1 MKITAA
7 LVREAAAP
15 FRLEEIDLAELKPL
29 EVLVRIVA
37 VGICHSDI
45 AARDQS
51 LPIAL
56 PAVLGHEG
64 AGIVEQV
71 GSSVTKL
78 RPGDKVVLTVASCG
92 NCVNCSRG
100 DIAYCENGIALN
112 YGGRRAD
119 GSPTLCCN
127 GEAVSGH
134 FFGQSSF
141 ATYAIANERNAVK
154 VHADADL
161 TLAAP
166 LGCGVQTGAGTVLRA
181 LAARS
186 GRSIAIFGG
195 GSVGLSALMGAVVA
209 KCDPIIVVEP
219 VAERRA
225 LALEI
230 GATHVIDPSA
240 GSLSDQIRGIKERG
254 VDYIVDTTASVAA
267 IESAL
272 ASLATHGAMAFVG
285 VPKDPE
291 AALKLPLLNF
301 LIMGATLKAVVEGD
315 TDPDTFIPELL
326 AHVEAGRMPLGK
338 LVQTYAFADINQA
351 VGDQLRGRVVKPVLI
366 L

>member
-15 FRLEEIDLAELKPL
+15 FRLEEIELAELEPL

-45 AARDQS
+45 AARNQS

-64 AGIVEQV
+64 AGVVERV
-71 GSSVTKL
+71 GSAVTKL
-78 RPGDKVVLTVASCG
+78 APGDKVVLTVASCG
-92 NCVNCSRG
+92 NCTNCDRG

-119 GSPTLCCN
+119 GSATLCCG
-127 GEAVSGH
+127 GEAVGGH

-141 ATYAIANERNAVK
+141 ATHAIASERNAVK
-154 VHADADL
+154 VHGAADL
-161 TLAAP
+161 ALAAP

-181 LAARS
+181 MKAQA
-186 GRSIAIFGG
+186 GRSIVVLGG
-195 GSVGLSALMGAVVA
+195 GSVGLSAVMGAAVA
-209 KCDPIIVVEP
+209 QCDPIIVVEP
-219 VAERRA
+219 VAERRT

-230 GATHVIDPSA
+230 GATHVVDPAA
-240 GSLSDQIRGIKERG
+240 GDVAQQIRAITRRG
-254 VDYIVDTTASVAA
+254 VDYGVDTTAVVSVIEAA
-267 IESAL
+267 LGA
-272 ASLATHGAMAFVG
+272 LATHGAFAFLG

-291 AALKLPLLNF
+291 AALTLPLLNF
-301 LIMGATLKAVVEGD
+301 LIMGATLSAVVEGD

-326 AHVEAGRMPLGK
+326 SYVESGRMPLAK
-338 LVQTYAFADINQA
+338 LIRTYAFADINQA
-351 VGDQLRGRVVKPVLI
+351 VDDQLHGRVVKAVLI